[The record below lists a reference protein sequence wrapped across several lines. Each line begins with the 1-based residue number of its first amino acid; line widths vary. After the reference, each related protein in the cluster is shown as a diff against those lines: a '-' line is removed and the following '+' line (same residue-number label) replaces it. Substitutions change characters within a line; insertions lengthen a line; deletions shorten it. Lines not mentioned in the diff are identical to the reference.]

1 MQSYKSFDT
10 SAELLLQRMKKTGSW
25 KLKERLPME
34 TGYKIVEHE
43 VQRNLIEGTKVLILN
58 ASQGPKCSL
67 SQNKTMLDQ
76 CWTIPGFKYSFDQIN
91 ICSSKLMKNI
101 NILF

>member
-43 VQRNLIEGTKVLILN
+43 VQRNLIEVI
-58 ASQGPKCSL
+58 
-67 SQNKTMLDQ
+67 
-76 CWTIPGFKYSFDQIN
+76 
-91 ICSSKLMKNI
+91 
-101 NILF
+101 